1 LGQPVATAFQLRNY
15 LHQVN
20 PSAPDYSTWYISIG
34 RKYGVRGD
42 IAFCQSLLETNYW
55 RFGNLVLPDQ
65 NNFAGIGAVGG
76 AQRGNVFPTPQA
88 GIEAQIQHLY
98 AYSTS
103 LPLPANTVQIDPR
116 FGLVTRGIAPAW
128 ENLSGRWASDA
139 SYGTKI
145 IAIYNDLIAT
155 QGALNPPSEGGT
167 GTTSSGTGTGTTTPT
182 GTGNTG
188 STGSTGQP
196 SSGTGTTPATPTP
209 PVAPVPVSQ
218 RFADI
223 DPSAWYTPYI
233 QRIVDLGIM
242 RGEDDN
248 RFHPNDTAT
257 RAELAAALYQLYQ
270 ALQEKN
276 Q

>member
-1 LGQPVATAFQLRNY
+1 MPTPILGQPEATAFQLRNY

-20 PSAPDYSTWYISIG
+20 PSAPDYSTWYLTIG

-55 RFGNLVLPDQ
+55 RFGNLVLPEQ

-76 AQRGNVFPTPQA
+76 AERGNVFPTPQA

-98 AYSTS
+98 AYSSS

-116 FGLVTRGIAPAW
+116 FGLVTRGIAPAF

-139 SYGTKI
+139 NYGAKI
-145 IAIYNDLIAT
+145 IGIYKDLIAT
-155 QGALNPPSEGGT
+155 QGALNPPTTGGGT
-167 GTTSSGTGTGTTTPT
+167 TAPSTGTGQPT
-182 GTGNTG
+182 
-188 STGSTGQP
+188 
-196 SSGTGTTPATPTP
+196 SGTGTTPATPTP
-209 PVAPVPVSQ
+209 PVAPVPVNQ

-223 DPSAWYTPYI
+223 DANAWYTPYV

-242 RGEDDN
+242 RGEEDN

-257 RAELAAALYQLYQ
+257 RAELVAALYQLYQ
-270 ALQEKN
+270 TLQKN
-276 Q
+276 QT